1 MKGLILHKDQMKE
14 KGEDKLIQVFFD
26 ILNNRRII
34 NKVIK
39 EYKNDKVERVLLS
52 THTEWFDE
60 KEGNVFFQGERFR
73 RGGYKPFGGEILFYT
88 RDLGFSTPG
97 EDLSKYDIELLNKD
111 KKFTTMRTETHLLE
125 LSFREGYNYWEL
137 SKMDLNTHEIHS
149 IRWHVY
155 TPFLLD
161 LILAEYLSHLD
172 VITRLDSERDFHN
185 ETDWYNVPDYANN
198 FLFTREI
205 KSNIKE
211 YINSIHPDNFSQ
223 DISFYP
229 AFNKEEVM
237 LPTKLIEDLKVS
249 ELYKR
254 NLISIHTMG
263 GKLVGYYDLT
273 DISNGVLEIYNGNK
287 DHRLC
292 RIEITKGSKE
302 KDIKRFLKESCKLL
316 SVEISDILEEY
327 LMKKIKDNL
336 PEEDTFSTLHMYI
349 DMPVLENARFRNHT
363 IFNTYIGETNDF
375 LEIDVISD
383 NEYRFEL

>member
-1 MKGLILHKDQMKE
+1 MKGKIYRKNEIKE
-14 KGEDKLIQVFFD
+14 KGSDKYIQVFHD
-26 ILNNRRII
+26 SLNHRRIM
-34 NKVIK
+34 NKVKKVYI
-39 EYKNDKVERVLLS
+39 NDEVDEISLSTCADSIVERESDYFSQL
-52 THTEWFDE
+52 TEFM
-60 KEGNVFFQGERFR
+60 GRGYTPYSGET
-73 RGGYKPFGGEILFYT
+73 IFYI
-88 RDLGFSTPG
+88 RDLGFPRG
-97 EDLSKYDIELLNKD
+97 ESLSKYDIELLNKK
-111 KKFTTMRTETHLLE
+111 KKFTTMRTKTHLLE

-137 SKMDLNTHEIHS
+137 SKMDLNSHEIHS

-155 TPFLLD
+155 TPFLLE
-161 LILAEYLSHLD
+161 LIVAEYLSHVD
-172 VITRLDSERDFHN
+172 IITRLDRERDINN

-198 FLFTREI
+198 FLFAKEI
-205 KSNIKE
+205 KSHIKE
-211 YINSIHPDNFSQ
+211 YIDSVYPYDFSN

-237 LPTKLIEDLKVS
+237 LPTKLIEDLNIS
-249 ELYKR
+249 EIYEK

-287 DHRLC
+287 DQRLC

-316 SVEISDILEEY
+316 SVEMSDLLEEY

-336 PEEDTFSTLHMYI
+336 PEEDTFSTLHMHI

-363 IFNTYIGETNDF
+363 IFNAYIGEINNL
-375 LEIDVISD
+375 LEFDVISD